1 MTYEEIVLKAR
12 EEFKK
17 GNAAAIKEH
26 LAVQFNII
34 GEGHGIFYLEVSRG
48 TTDVQPYEYY
58 DRDAIVVTEA
68 KTLFSVLAG
77 ETALMEAF
85 TSGMV
90 QVEGNLDRVKELE
103 NLIVKK
109 EQDKVEPKKPV
120 EKPETVKLEKEEK
133 VMADKA
139 KEEKQPA
146 KKTEEEKQ
154 PAKKAEEEKQPVK
167 KPVTR
172 KKARGAK
179 RMAAKKATK

>member
-1 MTYEEIVLKAR
+1 M
-12 EEFKK
+12 
-17 GNAAAIKEH
+17 
-26 LAVQFNII
+26 
-34 GEGHGIFYLEVSRG
+34 
-48 TTDVQPYEYY
+48 
-58 DRDAIVVTEA
+58 
-68 KTLFSVLAG
+68 
-77 ETALMEAF
+77 MEAF